1 MKQFLTALDKGMT
14 PVLSL
19 TYLAVCLIVLTVIP
33 AGTGGIYLLMTL
45 WAIALMILM
54 RWGIWGILR
63 MAQKQ
68 YSTLP
73 PLRRLVR
80 LTEIVELVLFVGAV
94 IWSILLWELPML
106 WLFVPIPLFGF
117 QGALHFDLLYVIK

>member
-19 TYLAVCLIVLTVIP
+19 TSLGVCLITLTVKP
-33 AGTGGIYLLMTL
+33 AGAGGIYLLMIL

-63 MAQKQ
+63 MAQTTS
-68 YSTLP
+68 Y
-73 PLRRLVR
+73 
-80 LTEIVELVLFVGAV
+80 
-94 IWSILLWELPML
+94 
-106 WLFVPIPLFGF
+106 
-117 QGALHFDLLYVIK
+117 